1 MSNTLQPLS
10 DHWRNRYLLMRHG
23 HSQANQQ
30 AMIISSP
37 ERGLE
42 NFGLSEH
49 GEQQLAQLVAD
60 WHWPAPTRVVH
71 SDFLRTTQTAAR
83 VAVKFGLAP
92 CMDKRLRERNFGD
105 LEGRGDE
112 HYPSVWALDAE
123 NAEHHHYQVEALSAV
138 AQRMQAVIADWEQQV
153 SGETI
158 LLVSHGDPLQ
168 ILLTALAGKPLTTHR
183 ELTPL
188 APASITLYGDNA

>member
-30 AMIISSP
+30 GVIVSSP
-37 ERGLE
+37 ERGIE
-42 NFGLSEH
+42 NFGLSEY

-60 WHWPAPTRVVH
+60 WQWPVPTRVVH
-71 SDFLRTTQTAAR
+71 SDFLRTRQTAAH
-83 VAVKFGLAP
+83 VAARFGLVP
-92 CMDKRLRERNFGD
+92 SVDTRLRERHFGE
-105 LEGRGDE
+105 LEGQGDDR
-112 HYPSVWALDAE
+112 YPSIWALDAE
-123 NAEHHHYQVEALSAV
+123 DAEHRHYQVETLSGV
-138 AQRMQAVIADWEQQV
+138 ASRMQAVIAAWEQQV

-168 ILLTALAGKPLTTHR
+168 ILLTALANKPLTQHR
-183 ELTPL
+183 EQPALL
-188 APASITLYGDNA
+188 PASVTQIGG

>member
-30 AMIISSP
+30 GVIVSSP
-37 ERGLE
+37 ERGIE
-42 NFGLSEH
+42 RFGLSEH

-60 WHWPAPTRVVH
+60 WQWPVPTRVVH
-71 SDFLRTTQTAAR
+71 SDFLRTRQTAAH
-83 VAVKFGLAP
+83 VAARFGLVP
-92 CMDKRLRERNFGD
+92 SVDTRLRERNFGE
-105 LEGRGDE
+105 LEGQGDD

-123 NAEHHHYQVEALSAV
+123 DAEHRHYQVEALSGV
-138 AQRMQAVIADWEQQV
+138 ASRMQAVIAEWEQQV

-168 ILLTALAGKPLTTHR
+168 ILLTALANKPLTQHR
-183 ELTPL
+183 EQPALL
-188 APASITLYGDNA
+188 PASITQVGD

>member
-30 AMIISSP
+30 GVIVSSP
-37 ERGLE
+37 ERGIE
-42 NFGLSEH
+42 NFGLSEY

-60 WHWPAPTRVVH
+60 WQWPVPTRVVH

-83 VAVKFGLAP
+83 VAAKFGLVP
-92 CMDKRLRERNFGD
+92 SVDTRLRERNFGE

-112 HYPSVWALDAE
+112 HYPSIWALDAQS
-123 NAEHHHYQVEALSAV
+123 ADHQHHGVEAVSAV
-138 AQRMQAVIADWEQQV
+138 AQRMQAVIADWEQQE
-153 SGETI
+153 SGATI
-158 LLVSHGDPLQ
+158 LIVSHGDPLQ
-168 ILLTALAGKPLTTHR
+168 ILLTMLANKPLTQHR
-183 ELTPL
+183 EQQALL
-188 APASITLYGDNA
+188 PASITQIGG